1 MSSWNP
7 GYLIEKPIFR
17 PLSILVICVWAL
29 SRHAHGFHRG
39 ETVWTPSSRMGLAT
53 ARDVETPG
61 LGASQTLVPACQGL
75 VV

>member
-7 GYLIEKPIFR
+7 RYLIEKPVFR
-17 PLSILVICVWAL
+17 PLSILVIFVWAL

-39 ETVWTPSSRMGLAT
+39 ETAWTPSSRRGLAT
-53 ARDVETPG
+53 ARNVETPG
-61 LGASQTLVPACQGL
+61 PGASQTLVPACQGP